1 MSARE
6 PRRDRLGREA
16 YLLVELVAGRL
27 TSGLDAACRAEGIT
41 AAQYPVLWVLCLSG
55 EREGIPQGAIS
66 DDLVT
71 RTADVSRLVTR
82 LECAGLV
89 TRRPSAEDR
98 RVTLVRPT
106 AAGRRVFDRTTDRI
120 KALHREQFADL
131 DDAELRT
138 LHGLLNR
145 VLWTG
150 VGTEDA
156 ERAS

>member
-6 PRRDRLGREA
+6 PRRDRLGRET
-16 YLLVELVAGRL
+16 YLLAELVAGRL
-27 TSGLDAACRAEGIT
+27 TAGLEAACRAEGIT
-41 AAQYPVLWVLCLSG
+41 AAQYPVLWVLCLAG
-55 EREGIPQGAIS
+55 ARDGIPQGAIS

-82 LECAGLV
+82 LVAAGLV
-89 TRRPSAEDR
+89 TRRASDADR

-106 AAGRRVFDRTTDRI
+106 AVGRRVFDRTTDRV

-131 DDAELRT
+131 DDAELKT

-145 VLWTG
+145 LLWTG
-150 VGTEDA
+150 VGA
-156 ERAS
+156 AAGERAS